1 MNLKS
6 IVSSYGGHL
15 AGYVVSAAGIVAG
28 LNPKLVP
35 PQYAWLTSV
44 AGLVAIAAHNSY
56 KAGQG
61 SAAVTSAVQAAA
73 DAAAAALAK
82 VPPAAGAIV
91 AALVLGFGMS
101 GCATVEGFF
110 ASPQSQPVIVIAVDV
125 AVATAEQKGVPA
137 DKINAIAKAALV
149 ADSSPNATLGAVAAL
164 VNVEIGKLNLPPL
177 DLIAAQT
184 LEMAITQAIDAQIGK
199 NPNVAT
205 AQANVATILAAVIAA
220 TGG

>member
-44 AGLVAIAAHNSY
+44 AGLVVIGAHHGY
-56 KAGQG
+56 TAGQASG
-61 SAAVTSAVQAAA
+61 VVKAAA
-73 DAAAAALAK
+73 DAAAAALSK
-82 VPPAAGAIV
+82 VPPAAAV
-91 AALVLGFGMS
+91 ALVALLGFGGLS